1 MQKEIEIKILPEKVD
16 NQSELLKLIIAE
28 FPTFD
33 SNFFSYKIIKKSI
46 DARRKPIYFV
56 LKIAIF
62 SKDLSQLF
70 KPEIFSVCNKKFSK
84 TCHIIGFGP
93 AGIFAALHCLENGI
107 KPIIIERGKQV
118 EERIKDISSIHKN
131 LSINAD
137 SNYCFGE
144 GGAGTYSDGKLY
156 TRSTKRGN
164 LKKVLDTLVYFGA
177 DPSISIDAHP
187 HIGTNKLPKLIAAI
201 RNAILL
207 NGGEIIFNAKL
218 IDFTVS
224 DNKITEIN
232 LSNGETHSI
241 DQLILATGHSARD
254 IYYLLHKK
262 NILLE
267 AKPYAIGVRIEHP
280 QELIDSIQYKCDN
293 RGAYLP
299 PSSYSLVEQV
309 NGRGVFSF
317 CMCPGGVICPAGTA
331 DGELVVNGWSSSR
344 RNGFFANSGMV
355 VSVNNTDWRQYEK
368 FGALAGLK
376 FQENI
381 EKNAFSINNSIVS
394 PAQRVEDFIQN
405 KISTDLPRT
414 SYQPGITSDDL
425 RTYLPPF
432 VANSIA
438 NGIISFG
445 NKMKGY
451 RTNEAIL
458 VGLESR
464 TSSPVRIPRDKQT
477 FRHPQIKNLIPC
489 GEGAGYAGGII
500 SAALDGMACAQS
512 L

>member
-1 MQKEIEIKILPEKVD
+1 MQKEIEIKILPENID

-70 KPEIFSVCNKKFSK
+70 KPEIFSIGNKKFSK

-93 AGIFAALHCLENGI
+93 AGIFAALQCLENGI
-107 KPIIIERGKQV
+107 KPIIIERGKPV
-118 EERIKDISSIHKN
+118 EDRIKDVSSIHKN

-177 DPSISIDAHP
+177 DASISIDAHP

-207 NGGEIIFNAKL
+207 NGSEIIFNAKL

-331 DGELVVNGWSSSR
+331 DGELVVNGWSSSS

-368 FGALAGLK
+368 YGALAGLK
-376 FQENI
+376 FQENL
-381 EKNAFSINNSIVS
+381 EKNAFLINNSIVS

-405 KISTDLPRT
+405 KISADLPRT

-464 TSSPVRIPRDKQT
+464 TSSPVRIPRVKQT